1 MVLKASQLTSD
12 KDGKWEGVEQGVYTH
27 HFVSIST
34 GKRQIM
40 NPVFP
45 KCGRSNNATA
55 PAPAPAPMQ
64 HAHGQTVDLSTAAE
78 PGMSVFIGKGND
90 EAPSVFASRDPKVK
104 SGYYLPKDGR
114 MVLSAEL
121 NNYLPKDRDIYI
133 SMDYEYIQSPV
144 SGSKPLGYL
153 DVGFG
158 SMGVSCNL
166 VGTFCTINRVGAS
179 SVTHILT
186 APPKDKAITYTSPD
200 WVVNTNGYFVNWVPH
215 L

>member
-12 KDGKWEGVEQGVYTH
+12 KDGNWEGVEQGVYTH

-34 GKRQIM
+34 GKPQIM

-45 KCGRSNNATA
+45 RCGRPGNAT
-55 PAPAPAPMQ
+55 APAPAPMQ
-64 HAHGQTVDLSTAAE
+64 HAHGRAVDLSTAAA

-104 SGYYLPKDGR
+104 SGYYLAKDGR
-114 MVLSAEL
+114 MILSAEL

-133 SMDYEYIQSPV
+133 SMDYEYIQSSV
-144 SGSKPLGYL
+144 SGSKPPGYL

-166 VGTFCTINRVGAS
+166 VGTFCTYSTELVR
-179 SVTHILT
+179 SVTHILHS
-186 APPKDKAITYTSPD
+186 SPQRQGHH
-200 WVVNTNGYFVNWVPH
+200 VH
-215 L
+215 LP